1 MTDRYKRI
9 RKALAMGPTP
19 GPWSIRETET
29 HVTVIGADNEALFHD
44 DKRIPRVIADARLI
58 AACGPD
64 TSRALLA
71 ERDQLAAENE
81 ALRAE
86 VERLKNA
93 LKGIR
98 SLSSIDSAMIPSP
111 LALTVLL
118 GNMHHIADAALTKEN
133 SND

>member
-9 RKALAMGPTP
+9 REALAMGPTP

-29 HVTVIGADNEALFHD
+29 HVTVIGADNEVLFHD